1 MQFFRFWEVKNIS
14 KIYPIILA
22 FLVVFPSNFRLLSYF
37 NGPWGLFLSL
47 LMLNFT
53 LFWGQKKFKGYY
65 PWTFLSFERPRILP
79 KFASWFWC
87 FWGVFPL
94 DFIIPKNLT
103 HESREVSCT
112 ITTSWSVL
120 LLSLIEFLGV
130 IKLLHRNSNDR
141 K

>member
-53 LFWGQKKFKGYY
+53 LFWVQKKFKGYY

-87 FWGVFPL
+87 FWGGFP
-94 DFIIPKNLT
+94 
-103 HESREVSCT
+103 SRFHNTKEFD
-112 ITTSWSVL
+112 SWKQRGFMYYNNIL
-120 LLSLIEFLGV
+120 ISLAAFTNWILRGY
-130 IKLLHRNSNDR
+130 
-141 K
+141 